1 MMRTLFIPL
10 VIFAVLSC
18 SPLRIYQ
25 QDPDILAWEADIQK
39 FEHLDSTENYPD
51 NAILFA
57 GSSSIRLWETLAQD
71 MSPYPVIQRGYG
83 GAKLSDLA
91 IYARRILYPHEC
103 RAIVLFIANDIAGTE
118 DDKNPGEVD
127 RLFRTVLKIIRDKYP
142 VTPVFWIA
150 VTPTALRWEVWPQIE
165 KANRLIEETCLKN
178 ANTYFIR
185 TDFAFLNA
193 SSQPK
198 GELFLPDRLHLNA
211 KGYEVWTGIIK
222 KELNKVLGEE

>member
-1 MMRTLFIPL
+1 M
-10 VIFAVLSC
+10 
-18 SPLRIYQ
+18 
-25 QDPDILAWEADIQK
+25 
-39 FEHLDSTENYPD
+39 
-51 NAILFA
+51 
-57 GSSSIRLWETLAQD
+57 
-71 MSPYPVIQRGYG
+71 
-83 GAKLSDLA
+83 
-91 IYARRILYPHEC
+91 
-103 RAIVLFIANDIAGTE
+103 FIANDIAGTE
-118 DDKNPGEVD
+118 DDKSPGEVD

-165 KANRLIEETCLKN
+165 EANRLIEETCLKN

-198 GELFLPDRLHLNA
+198 EELFLPDRLHLNA
-211 KGYEVWTGIIK
+211 KGYEVWTEIIK